1 MPEYRVEKDTLGEVR
16 VPAAA
21 CYGAQTQRAVENFP
35 VSGLRMPRR
44 LLRALALIKKACA
57 EEHLARQALPADVG
71 AAIARAAQEAADG
84 ALDAHFPVD
93 VFQTGSATS
102 TNMNMNEVIANRAA
116 EILGAPRGAKKVHPN
131 DHVNRGQSSNDIMPS
146 ALHVA
151 ALEAVERDL
160 LPALE
165 ALRRALQEKANAFDA
180 IVKIGRTHLA
190 DAVPVRLGQ
199 EFGGYAQ
206 QVINAIARVQ
216 GARERLA
223 ELALGGTAVGTGL
236 NAEPGFAEAVIGRVA
251 KETGLPFR
259 PAPNRFEALAARDA
273 AVEASGAL
281 KVVAVGLYKIA
292 NDIRWLGSGP
302 RCGIGEIRIPDLQ
315 PGSSIMPGK
324 VNPVM
329 SEMLMMV
336 CAQTIGNDAA
346 IAVGGL
352 SGNFEL
358 NVMIPVIAH
367 NLLQSVDLLAR
378 GATVFAER
386 CVKGL
391 EADAA
396 RCKDMV
402 ERSLMMVTALAPAI
416 GYDKAAAI
424 AKEAHKRGKTVRELV
439 REKRLL
445 PDAELNRLLDARR
458 MTEPAAAVEDGGA
471 SVERR
476 GTGVQRGAPAGD
488 RRSAG
493 VRRGASDVHRP
504 AKKAAM
510 RKGTTGRGGATQR

>member
-1 MPEYRVEKDTLGEVR
+1 MADIRVEKDTMGEVR

-21 CYGAQTQRAVENFP
+21 YWGAQTQRAVGNFP

-57 EEHLARQALPADVG
+57 EESLARKAVPDDVG
-71 AAIARAAQEAADG
+71 AAVVRAAQEVADG
-84 ALDAHFPVD
+84 TLDAQFPVD
-93 VFQTGSATS
+93 VFQTGSGTS

-116 EILGAPRGAKKVHPN
+116 ELLGAPRGRKRVHPN
-131 DHVNRGQSSNDIMPS
+131 DHVNRGQSSNDILPS

-165 ALRRALQEKANAFDA
+165 ALRRALQEKANAFDG
-180 IVKIGRTHLA
+180 IVKVGRTHLA

-206 QVINAIARVQ
+206 QVVNAIARVQ

-281 KVVAVGLYKIA
+281 KTVAVSLYKIA
-292 NDIRWLGSGP
+292 NDVRWLGSGP

-336 CAQTIGNDAA
+336 CAQAIGNDAA

-386 CVKGL
+386 CVQGL

-396 RCKDMV
+396 RCKEMV
-402 ERSLMMVTALAPAI
+402 ERSLMMVTALAPVI

-424 AKEAHKRGKTVRELV
+424 AKEAYRKGRTVRELV
-439 REKRLL
+439 REKKLM
-445 PDAELNRLLDARR
+445 PDAELNRLLDPRR
-458 MTEPAAAVEDGGA
+458 MTEPGSDVERGA
-471 SVERR
+471 SSGERR
-476 GTGVQRGAPAGD
+476 ASGVQR
-488 RRSAG
+488 S
-493 VRRGASDVHRP
+493 
-504 AKKAAM
+504 AKKAEKPAA
-510 RKGTTGRGGATQR
+510 KQAGWAGRGSKKKR

>member
-1 MPEYRVEKDTLGEVR
+1 MADVRIEKDTMGEVR
-16 VPAAA
+16 VPADAY
-21 CYGAQTQRAVENFP
+21 YGAQTQRAVENFP

-57 EEHLARQALPADVG
+57 EENLARKAVPDDLG
-71 AAIARAAQEAADG
+71 AAIVRAAQDAADG
-84 ALDAHFPVD
+84 ALDAQFPVD
-93 VFQTGSATS
+93 VFQTGSGTS
-102 TNMNMNEVIANRAA
+102 TNMNMNEVLANRAA
-116 EILGAPRGAKKVHPN
+116 ELLGAPRGAKKVHPN

-151 ALEAVERDL
+151 ALEAVEHDL

-165 ALRRALQEKANAFDA
+165 ALRRALQEKANAFDG

-190 DAVPVRLGQ
+190 DAVPIRLGQ

-206 QVINAIARVQ
+206 QVVNAAARVQ
-216 GARERLA
+216 GVRDRLA

-251 KETGLPFR
+251 QSTGLPFR
-259 PAPNRFEALAARDA
+259 PAPNTFEALAARDA

-281 KVVAVGLYKIA
+281 KAVAVGLMKIA
-292 NDIRWLGSGP
+292 NDVRWLGSGP

-324 VNPVM
+324 VNPVL

-336 CAQTIGNDAA
+336 CAQVIGNDAA

-367 NLLQSVDLLAR
+367 NLLQSIDLLSK
-378 GATVFAER
+378 GATVFAEK

-396 RCKDMV
+396 RCREMV

-424 AKEAHKRGKTVRELV
+424 AKEALKKGKTVRELV

-445 PDAELNRLLDARR
+445 PDAELRRLLDPRA
-458 MTEPAAAVEDGGA
+458 MTEPGSGG
-471 SVERR
+471 E
-476 GTGVQRGAPAGD
+476 RGA
-488 RRSAG
+488 AG
-493 VRRGASDVHRP
+493 VKRRASRGGRP
-504 AKKAAM
+504 AKKAP
-510 RKGTTGRGGATQR
+510 RRATQKP